1 MAMEQESKTSEITGE
16 SGWPRLMARMMEDI
30 TRSELHRFETNLAA
44 SLRTS
49 TDRAIAS
56 VFRVASLVV
65 GGACLMA
72 ALVLLLG
79 HWLPWWLSLAL
90 TGSAVIGIGEAVYV
104 RQGKLVGSKSFQE
117 R

>member
-1 MAMEQESKTSEITGE
+1 
-16 SGWPRLMARMMEDI
+16 
-30 TRSELHRFETNLAA
+30 
-44 SLRTS
+44 
-49 TDRAIAS
+49 
-56 VFRVASLVV
+56 
-65 GGACLMA
+65 MA